1 MKKLIILTES
11 RRMYEVM
18 CKTFTQANDGR
29 HVACYGNIT
38 IALDSGETVEASTT
52 VASFSNVASAY
63 WEESAKEVED

>member
-11 RRMYEVM
+11 RRKYEVM
-18 CKTFTQANDGR
+18 CGIMLASEDGR
-29 HVACYGNIT
+29 RVSCWQDDGQDNPI
-38 IALDSGETVEASTT
+38 